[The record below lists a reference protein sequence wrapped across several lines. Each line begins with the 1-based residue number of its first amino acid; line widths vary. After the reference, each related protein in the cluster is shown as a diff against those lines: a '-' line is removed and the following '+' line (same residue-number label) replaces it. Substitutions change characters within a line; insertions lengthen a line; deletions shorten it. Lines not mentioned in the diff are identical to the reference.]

1 VAGGL
6 GSRVGAIVKRL
17 RIAVAG
23 GLGCSLR
30 IGAIVKDGDAT
41 EWDTSEGQINKQ

>member
-6 GSRVGAIVKRL
+6 GSRIGAIVKRL

-23 GLGCSLR
+23 GLGCR

-41 EWDTSEGQINKQ
+41 EWDTSEEQIHKQ